1 MCVRLEEEHSLEKLF
16 ACVRRVSSGQWMR
29 ASLQGNAGLYV
40 RAFVGWADMY
50 IKKIRPKSW
59 VFTCIQVHTPG
70 AAPAGNWIERRRLE
84 SLACVLVWSYYA
96 RQVAFQN

>member
-1 MCVRLEEEHSLEKLF
+1 MRLEEEHSLEKLF

-70 AAPAGNWIERRRLE
+70 AAPGHIESKISKLWLKG
-84 SLACVLVWSYYA
+84 SLQMYFYVLNK
-96 RQVAFQN
+96 RMFFL